1 MSNKIYIKKI
11 NQLFLKKKL
20 QILNLFENLK
30 FEKNFYILCEESIK
44 AVSKGKKIIFFGNGG
59 SAGDAQHLATELTV
73 RFKKNRV
80 ALPAI
85 ALTTDTSAITAIG
98 NDLGFKFIFSRQLEA
113 IGNKGDI
120 CIAITTSGNSP
131 NLIEAIKVANKK
143 KIKTFCFSGNNGGII
158 KKYVGNSIIVPS
170 FTIADIQVVQIF
182 IGQIF
187 CEILEDFFYKKKFY
201 KK

>member
-20 QILNLFENLK
+20 QILNLFKNLK
-30 FEKNFYILCEESIK
+30 FEKNFFILCEESIK
-44 AVSKGKKIIFFGNGG
+44 AISNGKKIIFFGNGG

-73 RFKKNRV
+73 RFKKNRL

-143 KIKTFCFSGNNGGII
+143 KIKTFCFSGNDGGVIE
-158 KKYVGNSIIVPS
+158 KYVSNSIIVPS